1 MIQEEKKCAREKKS
15 KTSFK
20 CQKPLPQY
28 TGNENCLGGRKKKIA
43 HNSTTAS
50 AAFLAFLL

>member
-28 TGNENCLGGRKKKIA
+28 TGNENCLGGKKKKIA

>member
-1 MIQEEKKCAREKKS
+1 VLEEKKEANLIQMPETAS
-15 KTSFK
+15 T
-20 CQKPLPQY
+20 QY
-28 TGNENCLGGRKKKIA
+28 TGDENWLGGKKKKIA